1 MNPLSEL
8 LLTEYAEFELIPD
21 EPALLSSLFFL
32 NTLSIRSSKN
42 FLGSSMLNVG
52 EIVETDL
59 TLIFFIPLA
68 ISLTFFFIL
77 VNTVLNDL
85 VKFLVSF
92 SIVLTLDLFSLS
104 NFFLISLAYLVNVLF
119 MSLKDLVTVLVLV
132 SNPFLI
138 ELPDF
143 LTELFSDVNDVFIVL
158 VTLLVVSSTLSVVLF
173 FLALVLVAFFNV
185 LVFVSSPS
193 PLPINSSV
201 VTTAASANALYFILF
216 ISLRF

>member
-138 ELPDF
+138 ESPDF
-143 LTELFSDVNDVFIVL
+143 LTELFSDVNDEFIVL

-173 FLALVLVAFFNV
+173 FLALV
-185 LVFVSSPS
+185 
-193 PLPINSSV
+193 
-201 VTTAASANALYFILF
+201 
-216 ISLRF
+216 

>member
-143 LTELFSDVNDVFIVL
+143 LTELFSDVNDEFIVL